1 MKRNKM
7 IKSLFLILLCC
18 TSEAQAQPDERET
31 YIRDHYTKTERYI
44 TMRDGARLF
53 TSIYIPK
60 DQKRKYPVLMTRTP
74 YSLNPYGESEY
85 PGGLVP
91 SMLFVKEGYIFVYQD
106 VRGRWMSEGS
116 FVDIRPHNPDK
127 KSKTDIDESS
137 DTYDTVEWLLKN
149 IPSNNGKV
157 GIYGISYP
165 GFYATA
171 SLPGAHPAVKAV
183 SPQAPVTDWFI
194 GDDFHHNGAFMMMD
208 AFTFYSSFGVP
219 RPKPITPDQGP
230 KPFQYYTQDNY
241 KFYLE
246 LGPLK
251 NVQARYFADTIKFW
265 NDLMANGTY
274 DPFWKARNIRTHL
287 VNIKPATLVVGGL
300 FDAEDCFG
308 ALHTYEALEKQNKG
322 NSNSLVMGPW
332 YHGGWSGGTGG
343 WYGEAAEIF
352 CDIKSDIYTSTWYQE
367 NIEFPFFQ
375 HWLNDKPEPAIS
387 EAIIFETGSNQWR
400 SYNTWPPEN
409 REQKTLYFL
418 EKGRMSFT
426 PPAADSGYDEYVSD
440 PAKPVPYDDGIH
452 LKRTQG
458 YMISDQRFASRR
470 PDVMVYQTDEL
481 TEDMTLAGP
490 VIADLLV
497 STTGTDA
504 DYVVKLIDVYPDN
517 YPDPVPNPGN
527 IQLGGYQ
534 MLVRAEV
541 MRGKFRNSYE
551 NPEPF
556 TPGMITEVKYNLP
569 DVSHCFRKGHRIMI
583 QVQNS
588 WFPLV
593 DLNPQKF
600 TDIYH
605 ADARDF
611 QKATH
616 RIYHDKKNPS
626 GVIVNVLK

>member
-1 MKRNKM
+1 MKAAV
-7 IKSLFLILLCC
+7 LILLLCLGL
-18 TSEAQAQPDERET
+18 TAHPQDTDRQT
-31 YIRDHYTKTERYI
+31 YIRDHYSKMEKYI
-44 TMRDGARLF
+44 TMRDGIRLY
-53 TSIYIPK
+53 TTIYIPR
-60 DQKRKYPVLMTRTP
+60 DQTRKYPVLMTRTP
-74 YSLNPYGESEY
+74 YSLSPYGEDEY

-91 SMLFVKEGYIFVYQD
+91 SILFAKEGYIFVYQD
-106 VRGRWMSEGS
+106 VRGRWMSEGT
-116 FVDIRPHNPDK
+116 FVDIRPHNDSK
-127 KSKTDIDESS
+127 KTGNDIDESS
-137 DTYDTVEWLLKN
+137 DTWDTVEWILKN

-194 GDDFHHNGAFMMMD
+194 GDDFHHNGAFMLID
-208 AFTFYSSFGVP
+208 AFSFYVNFGQP
-219 RPKPITPDQGP
+219 RPKPI
-230 KPFQYYTQDNY
+230 KPSQARPPFTYYTQDNY
-241 KFYLE
+241 KFFQE
-246 LGPLK
+246 LIPLRIISEK
-251 NVQARYFADTIKFW
+251 YFGDSLKFW
-265 NDLMANGTY
+265 NDLMAHGTY
-274 DPFWKARNIRTHL
+274 DAFWKARNIRTHL
-287 VNIKPATLVVGGL
+287 YNIKPATLVVGGL

-308 ALHTYEALEKQNKG
+308 AFNTYKALEKQNQG
-322 NSNSLVMGPW
+322 NINSLVMGPW

-352 CDIKSDIYTSTWYQE
+352 ADIKTEVSTATWFQE

-375 HWLNDKPEPAIS
+375 HWLNDKPDPSLA
-387 EAIIFETGSNQWR
+387 EAVIFETGSNNWR
-400 SYNTWPPEN
+400 RYSQWPPAETV
-409 REQKTLYFL
+409 QKKLYFTD
-418 EKGRMSFT
+418 KGGLSFEA
-426 PPAADSGYDEYVSD
+426 PSAENSFDEYVSD

-452 LKRTQG
+452 LQRTRE
-458 YMISDQRFASRR
+458 YMRNDQRFASRR
-470 PDVMVYQTDEL
+470 PDVMVYQTPVLEADI
-481 TEDMTLAGP
+481 TLAGP

-497 STTGTDA
+497 ATTGTDA

-517 YPDPVPNPGN
+517 YPNPVPNPEN
-527 IQLGGYQ
+527 LRLGGYQ

-551 NPEPF
+551 TPEPF
-556 TPGMITEVKYNLP
+556 KPDAITEVKYALP

-593 DLNPQKF
+593 DVNPQKY

-605 ADARDF
+605 ALPQEF

-616 RIYHDKKNPS
+616 RIYHDKQNAS
-626 GVIVNVLK
+626 SVIVNVLK

>member
-7 IKSLFLILLCC
+7 KNSLLFLFLCC
-18 TSEAQAQPDERET
+18 ALAAEAQPGSREA
-31 YIRDHYTKTERYI
+31 YIRENYTKMERYI
-44 TMRDGARLF
+44 TMRDGARLY
-53 TSIYIPK
+53 TSIYVPK
-60 DQKRKYPVLMTRTP
+60 DNTRKYPILITRTP
-74 YSLNPYGESEY
+74 YSLEPYGENEY

-91 SMLFVKEGYIFVYQD
+91 SMLFVKEGYIFVSQD
-106 VRGRWMSEGS
+106 VRGRWMSEGN
-116 FVDIRPHNPDK
+116 FIDIRPHNPEK
-127 KSKTDIDESS
+127 KSKNDIDESS

-149 IPSNNGKV
+149 LPSNNGKV

-208 AFTFYSSFGVP
+208 AFAFYSSFGAP
-219 RPKPITPDQGP
+219 RPKPITPKMGP
-230 KPFQYYTQDNY
+230 KPFKYYTQDNY

-246 LGPLK
+246 LEPLK
-251 NVQARYFADTIKFW
+251 NVQTRYFADSMKFW
-265 NDLMANGTY
+265 NELMAHGTY
-274 DPFWKARNIRTHL
+274 DAFWKARNIRPHL

-322 NSNSLVMGPW
+322 NNNTLVMGPW

-352 CDIKSDIYTSTWYQE
+352 ADIKTDINTSIWYQD

-375 HWLNDKPEPAIS
+375 HYLNDKPDPGIP
-387 EAIIFETGSNQWR
+387 EAMIFETGSNQWR
-400 SYNTWPPEN
+400 RYDKWPPEN
-409 REQKTLYFL
+409 REQKKLYFHENGAL
-418 EKGRMSFT
+418 SFS
-426 PPAADSGYDEYVSD
+426 PPAEDQSYDEYVSD
-440 PAKPVPYDDGIH
+440 PDKPVPYDDGIH

-470 PDVMVYQTDEL
+470 PDVMAYQTAEL
-481 TEDMTLAGP
+481 TEDLTLAGP

-504 DYVVKLIDVYPDN
+504 DYIVKLIDVYPDD
-517 YPDPVPNPGN
+517 YPNMGDKN
-527 IQLGGYQ
+527 LGGYQ
-534 MLVRAEV
+534 MMVRAEV

-551 NPEPF
+551 KPEPF
-556 TPGMITEVKYNLP
+556 IPGVITEVKYNLQ

-605 ADARDF
+605 ADASDF
-611 QKATH
+611 QKATQ

-626 GVIVNVLK
+626 AVLVNILK